1 MMMDRFRVVLRRI
14 NPRLEY
20 FKDKKIVC
28 SYETR
33 IADLALEIG
42 KTLGDERWRH
52 TLGWHSGQVERCKLV
67 DFTSRRIADFHHRR
81 CQFERREGDYTLA
94 GRVQRRKCVIG
105 IADYTSDQCS
115 NSTIMCQDIVITLAR
130 SR

>member
-52 TLGWHSGQVERCKLV
+52 ALGWHSGQVERCKLV
-67 DFTSRRIADFHHRR
+67 ISRPEELPTFTTADAN
-81 CQFERREGDYTLA
+81 LSA
-94 GRVQRRKCVIG
+94 GK
-105 IADYTSDQCS
+105 A
-115 NSTIMCQDIVITLAR
+115 ITHSPVACNAANV
-130 SR
+130 